1 MNELLLFDEPRVP
14 STGSDNLFVGLLP
27 PREVAGDISDLSLS
41 FREMHHLRGNPRP
54 ARQLHITLFHVGNFA
69 GLRAHLVAAAQR
81 ACASAAALSRAFPLQ
96 MDEAACF
103 GRGSKNVPLVLKI
116 QGRNRHL
123 DLLFQRLVI
132 RFALEGLR
140 SPKKAAF
147 EPHVTLAY
155 IDKYLRSEP
164 VEAVG
169 WMVEDLVL
177 IHSLMGKT
185 QYIELGRWKLG
196 A

>member
-1 MNELLLFDEPRVP
+1 M
-14 STGSDNLFVGLLP
+14 
-27 PREVAGDISDLSLS
+27 
-41 FREMHHLRGNPRP
+41 
-54 ARQLHITLFHVGNFA
+54 
-69 GLRAHLVAAAQR
+69 
-81 ACASAAALSRAFPLQ
+81 
-96 MDEAACF
+96 
-103 GRGSKNVPLVLKI
+103 
-116 QGRNRHL
+116 